1 MPLVSTDATGRVT
14 PYSEG
19 GLPEGIGHG
28 SRLKLHHY
36 PLTTAVDRRRACAIL
51 NFLGLPRRSPLSD
64 HKVGILLS
72 PGRDF
77 RQTLHHAT

>member
-1 MPLVSTDATGRVT
+1 MQPGFKSYGPTTAALQIER
-14 PYSEG
+14 
-19 GLPEGIGHG
+19 
-28 SRLKLHHY
+28 HHY

-64 HKVGILLS
+64 HMVGILLS